1 MPSPINV
8 IYVCQQNPWRL
19 NGGALI
25 RNYWFIR
32 GLAERYRVHVIT
44 ADNAKS
50 PVPADFAARC
60 ASISRFPR
68 AGGKTAPL
76 RRLGGMLRPAAS
88 YYTSGTVSAAMKA
101 RVLELTRVP
110 RTVAFVDLNVIEA
123 VRPYPMPVVYQAH
136 NAEAEHLRRRASTEA
151 SRPVR
156 AFVRLDAARLQ
167 RIERE
172 LVRRSLAVAVC
183 SAADRD
189 DLSSMVPAARQKM
202 LVAPN
207 GVDLQR
213 YEAVAGSRG
222 DGRTVLITGSYDW
235 RPNIVGLMWFL
246 DEVLPVLR
254 RLVGS
259 DELRIRVAGRM
270 SAALAARIDA
280 LPLMTASPNPADMR
294 TELGAATVVAAPI
307 RSSSGTRLRILEAW
321 AAGRPVLTTTAG
333 AFGLD
338 YAGGDDVA
346 IADDPRT
353 FAHALVRLM
362 SDEAEQQ
369 RLRTHASERARHYAW
384 PLILERFLRESEPFL
399 ETVSLI

>member
-1 MPSPINV
+1 MPVPINIV
-8 IYVCQQNPWRL
+8 YVCQQNPWQL

-32 GLAERYRVHVIT
+32 GLAERYHLHLVT
-44 ADNAKS
+44 ADDPNS
-50 PVPADFAARC
+50 PVPAEFAGLC

-68 AGGKTAPL
+68 PAGLTARL
-76 RRLGGMLRPAAS
+76 RRLGGMLHPGAS

-101 RVLELTRVP
+101 RVLELTRVA
-110 RTVAFVDLNVIEA
+110 RIVTFVDLNVVEA
-123 VRPYPMPVVYQAH
+123 VRPYRVPVVYQAH
-136 NAEAEHLRRRASTEA
+136 NAEAEHLRRRASIET

-156 AFVRLDAARLQ
+156 AFVRLDAARL
-167 RIERE
+167 RCIERE

-189 DLSSMVPAARQKM
+189 DLSSLVPSARQKM
-202 LVAPN
+202 LIAPN
-207 GVDLQR
+207 GVDLER
-213 YEAVAGSRG
+213 YEAVARSRG

-254 RLVGS
+254 TLVGS
-259 DELRIRVAGRM
+259 DDLRIRVAGRM

-280 LPLMTASPNPADMR
+280 LPLMAASPNPKDMR

-321 AAGRPVLTTTAG
+321 AAGRSVLTTTAG

-338 YAGGDDVA
+338 YAAGDDIV

-353 FAHALVRLM
+353 FANALVRLM

-369 RLRTHASERARHYAW
+369 RLRAHASERARQYAW
-384 PLILERFLRESEPFL
+384 PVILERFLRESEPFFEAVPL
-399 ETVSLI
+399 V